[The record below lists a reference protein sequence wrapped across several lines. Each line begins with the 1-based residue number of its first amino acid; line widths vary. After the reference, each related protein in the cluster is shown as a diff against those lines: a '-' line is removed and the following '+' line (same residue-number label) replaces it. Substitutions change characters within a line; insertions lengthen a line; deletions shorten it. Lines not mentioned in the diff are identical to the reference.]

1 MLIIGERINVITK
14 AQREAMLA
22 RDKGP
27 IQQMALD
34 QVKAGA
40 GMLDINIGPAE
51 DRGEDLMDWMVKTV
65 QEVVQVPLCLDTTN
79 PSAMEAGLKAHDN
92 TWGRAMINSASGE
105 EERLNAMMPL
115 AGKYNS
121 LIIGLTLNKQGIP
134 ALAEERCEIAAQIM
148 GKAMEDGVPMEDIY
162 LDPLIL
168 PVPFSQEK
176 SLESIR
182 AIKLF
187 GELNDPPMKTVVGL
201 SNISNGAPKHLR
213 PILNRVFTALLMYE
227 GLDSAIIDP
236 LEREMIEVIKTV
248 DILMGKTLYAHSYLD
263 M

>member
-14 AQREAMLA
+14 LQRQAMVD
-22 RDKGP
+22 RNKGP
-27 IQQMALD
+27 IQEMAIN
-34 QVKAGA
+34 QVKCGA

-51 DRGEDLMDWMVKTV
+51 EKGDDLMDWMVKTV
-65 QEVVQVPLCLDTTN
+65 QEVAHVPLCLDTTN
-79 PSAMEAGLKAHDN
+79 PVAMEAGLKAHDN
-92 TWGRAMINSASGE
+92 TWGRALINSASGE
-105 EERLNAMMPL
+105 EERLNMMMPL

-134 ALAEERCEIAAQIM
+134 ALAEDRCAIAAEIM
-148 GKAMEDGVPMEDIY
+148 GKAVECGVPMEDIY
-162 LDPLIL
+162 LDPLIM

-182 AIKLF
+182 AIRMF
-187 GELNDPPMKTVVGL
+187 RELNDPPMKTVVGL
-201 SNISNGAPKHLR
+201 SNISNGAPKELR
-213 PILNRVFTALLMYE
+213 PLLNRVYTALLMYE

-236 LEREMIEVIKTV
+236 LEKEMIDVIKTV
-248 DILMGKTLYAHSYLD
+248 DILMGKTLYAHSYLE

>member
-14 AQREAMLA
+14 LQRLAMQE

-27 IQQMALD
+27 IQQMAIN
-34 QVKAGA
+34 QVKSGA

-51 DRGEDLMDWMVKTV
+51 EKGEELMDWIVKTV

-79 PSAMEAGLKAHDN
+79 PAAMEAGLKAHN
-92 TWGRAMINSASGE
+92 NAWGRAMINSASGE
-105 EERLNAMMPL
+105 VERLNNMMPL
-115 AGKYNS
+115 AGKYNC
-121 LIIGLTLNKQGIP
+121 LIIGLTLDKTGIP
-134 ALAEERCEIAAQIM
+134 ALAEDRCAIAAEIM
-148 GKAMEDGVPMEDIY
+148 GKAAECGVPMEDLY
-162 LDPLIL
+162 LDPLIM

-182 AIKLF
+182 AIRLF
-187 GELNDPPMKTVVGL
+187 KEMNDPPMKTVVGL
-201 SNISNGAPKHLR
+201 SNISNGAPKELR
-213 PILNRVFTALLMYE
+213 PILNRVYTALLMYE

-236 LEREMIEVIKTV
+236 LEREMIEVIKTTDV
-248 DILMGKTLYAHSYLD
+248 LMGKTLYAHSYLE

>member
-14 AQREAMLA
+14 LQREAMQK
-22 RDKGP
+22 RDKAP
-27 IQQMALD
+27 IQEMARN
-34 QVKAGA
+34 QVKSGA

-51 DRGEDLMDWMVKTV
+51 DDGPALMDWIVKTV
-65 QEVVQVPLCLDTTN
+65 QEAVQVPLCLDTTN
-79 PSAMEAGLKAHDN
+79 PAAMEAGLKAHDN
-92 TWGRAMINSASGE
+92 TWGRPMINSASGE
-105 EERLNAMMPL
+105 EERLNVMMPL
-115 AGKYNS
+115 AGKYGAQ
-121 LIIGLTLNKQGIP
+121 IIGLTLNKQGIP
-134 ALAEERCEIAAQIM
+134 ALAEDRCAIAAEIM
-148 GKAMEDGVPMEDIY
+148 AKAAEDGVPMEDIY

-168 PVPFSQEK
+168 PVPFSQDK

-187 GELNDPPMKTVVGL
+187 RELNDPPMKTVVGL
-201 SNISNGAPKHLR
+201 SNISNGAPKYLR

-236 LEREMIEVIKTV
+236 LELEMIQVIKTT
-248 DILMGKTLYAHSYLD
+248 DILMGKTLYAHSYLE

>member
-14 AQREAMLA
+14 LQRLAMQE

-27 IQQMALD
+27 IQQMALN
-34 QVKAGA
+34 QVKNGA

-51 DRGEDLMDWMVKTV
+51 EKGEELMDWIVKTV

-79 PSAMEAGLKAHDN
+79 PLAMEAGLKAHN
-92 TWGRAMINSASGE
+92 NAWGRAMINSASGE
-105 EERLNAMMPL
+105 EERLNNMMPL

-121 LIIGLTLNKQGIP
+121 LIIGLTLDKTGIP
-134 ALAEERCEIAAQIM
+134 ALAEDRCAIAAEIM
-148 GKAMEDGVPMEDIY
+148 GKAAECGVPMEDIY
-162 LDPLIL
+162 LDPLIM

-182 AIKLF
+182 AIRLF
-187 GELNDPPMKTVVGL
+187 REMNDPPMKTVVGL
-201 SNISNGAPKHLR
+201 SNISNGAPKELR
-213 PILNRVFTALLMYE
+213 PILNRVYTSLLMYE

-236 LEREMIEVIKTV
+236 LEREMIDVIKTT
-248 DILMGKTLYAHSYLD
+248 DILMGKTLYAHSYLE

>member
-14 AQREAMLA
+14 VQRLAMQE

-27 IQQMALD
+27 IQQMALA
-34 QVKAGA
+34 QLKGGA

-51 DRGEDLMDWMVKTV
+51 EKGDELMDWIVKTV
-65 QEVVQVPLCLDTTN
+65 QEVAHVPLCLDTTN
-79 PSAMEAGLKAHDN
+79 PVAMEAGLKAHDN
-92 TWGRAMINSASGE
+92 TWGRALINSASGE
-105 EERLNAMMPL
+105 EERLNMMMPL
-115 AGKYNS
+115 AGKYQAM
-121 LIIGLTLNKQGIP
+121 IIGLTLDKTGIP
-134 ALAEERCEIAAQIM
+134 ALAEDRCAIAAEIM
-148 GKAMEDGVPMEDIY
+148 GKAMECGVPMEDIY
-162 LDPLIL
+162 LDPLIM

-182 AIKLF
+182 AIRLF
-187 GELNDPPMKTVVGL
+187 REMNDPPMKTVVGL
-201 SNISNGAPKHLR
+201 SNISNGAPKELR
-213 PILNRVFTALLMYE
+213 PLLNRVYTALLMYE

-236 LEREMIEVIKTV
+236 TEKEMSDVIKTV

>member
-14 AQREAMLA
+14 VQREAMMS

-27 IQQMALD
+27 IQEMAKD
-34 QVKAGA
+34 QVKNGA

-51 DRGEDLMDWMVKTV
+51 DDGPGLMDWMVKTV
-65 QEVVQVPLCLDTTN
+65 QEVAQVPLCLDTTN
-79 PSAMEAGLKAHDN
+79 PEAMKAGLKAHDN
-92 TWGRAMINSASGE
+92 TWGRALINSASGE

-134 ALAEERCEIAAQIM
+134 ALAEERCEIAAEIM

-168 PVPFSQEK
+168 PVPFSQDK
-176 SLESIR
+176 CLESIR
-182 AIKLF
+182 AIRLF
-187 GELNDPPMKTVVGL
+187 KEMNDPAMKTVVGL
-201 SNISNGAPKHLR
+201 SNISNGAPKHMR
-213 PILNRVFTALLMYE
+213 PIINRVFTALLMYE

-236 LEREMIEVIKTV
+236 NEKEMMDVIKTV
-248 DILMGKTLYAHSYLD
+248 DILMGKTLYAHSYLE